1 MVKVSARLREDF
13 SDYFRT
19 CLSSRGVQNTAIEI
33 NVKLSNPP
41 TPVLFDIEC

>member
-13 SDYFRT
+13 SDYYRI

-33 NVKLSNPP
+33 NVQLSNPP
-41 TPVLFDIEC
+41 THVLLDIEC